1 MSVFEESRLRAPLS
15 YLANGVVSCRFG
27 PMTLDVRLA
36 VESDAQGIATVHVEA
51 WRETYAHLLPTE
63 VLARLSV
70 AQRAARWA
78 EHIVAL
84 SPIVWVATDGD
95 EIMGWATSSVGH
107 APDEPRDL
115 ELEGIYI
122 RARQY
127 GSSAGQRLLDAAIG
141 ASPAFL
147 WVAVDNPRAHAFYRR
162 NGFSPDGVTATRPL
176 GGTPV
181 AVERLVR

>member
-1 MSVFEESRLRAPLS
+1 
-15 YLANGVVSCRFG
+15 
-27 PMTLDVRLA
+27 MTLDVRLA
-36 VESDAQGIATVHVEA
+36 VESDAHGIAIVHVEA
-51 WRETYAHLLPTE
+51 WRETYAHLLPAE
-63 VLARLSV
+63 VLAGLSI
-70 AQRAARWA
+70 AQRAARWV

-84 SPIVWVATDGD
+84 SPIVWVATGDD
-95 EIMGWATSSVGH
+95 EIVGWATSSVAH

-122 RARQY
+122 RASHY
-127 GSSAGQRLLDAAIG
+127 GAGVGQRLLDAAIG

-147 WVAVDNPRAHAFYRR
+147 WVAVDNPRAQAFYRR
-162 NGFSPDGVTATRPL
+162 NGFSPDGVTATHPL